1 MQTEDKMDKSKIG
14 IPKRKFENNVLKSDK
29 IKTIIVQN

>member
-1 MQTEDKMDKSKIG
+1 MQTEDKMDKCKIA
-14 IPKRKFENNVLKSDK
+14 IPKRKFENNVK